1 MQRKE
6 RTYIRSRTVQL
17 CMTGMGVDKPRERQV
32 GKCRGERSQTASV
45 FSVQEEAER
54 EGKVLETLGE

>member
-1 MQRKE
+1 
-6 RTYIRSRTVQL
+6 
-17 CMTGMGVDKPRERQV
+17 MTGMGVDKPRERQV

-54 EGKVLETLGE
+54 EGKVLETLGEWKNEI